1 MPLFIREEEVLSLLP
16 MADAL
21 ACVEEAFRLYGS
33 GKAVNTPRTRVR
45 TEGATLH
52 SMAAAI
58 PSLRA
63 LGYKAYTTA
72 RGRAQFHFYLYDS
85 ESGELLAVVQAN
97 HLGQIRTGAASGVAT
112 RHMARRD
119 AKVLGVIGTG
129 FQAVTQVEAVCAV
142 RPIERAV
149 VFGRQA
155 ERRRA
160 FCEEMTHRLGGLP
173 VHPAERPED
182 AVRAADVLVT
192 ITSSREPV
200 FDGSHLK
207 AGTHVNAAGSNSL
220 LRREID
226 DETVRRSG
234 VIVVDDREQ
243 ARVECGDLFGPV
255 QRGTLSWEAV
265 RELGEVVAGRSPGRR
280 DDSEITLF
288 ASQGLAVEDVAVG
301 LHVYRR
307 AQEQGAGV
315 EIAL

>member
-1 MPLFIREEEVLSLLP
+1 MPLFIREEEVLRLLP

-21 ACVEEAFRLYGS
+21 ACVEEAFRLHGE
-33 GKAVNTPRTRVR
+33 GRAVNNPRTRVR

-52 SMAAAI
+52 SMGGAI
-58 PSLRA
+58 PSLKA

-72 RGRAQFHFYLYDS
+72 RGRAQFHFYLYDC
-85 ESGELLAVVQAN
+85 ESGELLAMIQAS

-119 AKVLGVIGTG
+119 ARALGVIGTG
-129 FQAVTQVEAVCAV
+129 FQAVAQVEAVCAV
-142 RPIERAV
+142 RPIERV
-149 VFGRQA
+149 MVFGRRA

-160 FCEEMTHRLGGLP
+160 FCEEMTRRLGGLP
-173 VHPAERPED
+173 VHPAEGPEEV
-182 AVRAADVLVT
+182 AREADVLVT

-200 FDGSHLK
+200 FDGGQLK

-234 VIVVDDREQ
+234 LIAVDDREQ
-243 ARVECGDLFGPV
+243 AKAECGDLFGPI
-255 QRGTLSWEAV
+255 QRGALSWEAV

-288 ASQGLAVEDVAVG
+288 ESQGLAVEDVAVG

-307 AQEQGAGV
+307 AKEEGV
-315 EIAL
+315 GTEVAL